1 MFKHKDFTLEIK
13 SLSEEGELEGYGST
27 FGGKPDS
34 YGDVVQPGAFTKTLQ
49 EHKKAKTMPAM
60 LFGHKSS
67 ELPIGAWTEMEE
79 DKKGLYVRGQL
90 DMDDDLAV
98 RIHSK
103 AKKKQVSGLSIG
115 YELVKFTIDKDQPG
129 IYLLD
134 EVKLFE
140 VSVVTFPANPKASI
154 DAVKSIAID
163 MLAMKLKAGDPPTI
177 RELEHGLGKA
187 LGLSKSQAERA
198 VKSLLEGKIQGDPEE
213 KTESLEVEKQIAMVR
228 ESLGASL
235 KL

>member
-1 MFKHKDFTLEIK
+1 MFKHKDFQLEIK

-34 YGDVVQPGAFTKTLQ
+34 YGDIVMPGAFAKTLQ
-49 EHKKAKTMPAM
+49 DHKKAKTMPAM
-60 LFGHKSS
+60 LFGHKAS

-90 DMDDDLAV
+90 DMDDEV
-98 RIHSK
+98 SRRIHSK
-103 AKKKQVSGLSIG
+103 AKKKQVTGLSIG

-140 VSVVTFPANPKASI
+140 VSVVTFPANPKAGI
-154 DAVKSIAID
+154 DAVKSLAID
-163 MLAMKLKAGDPPTI
+163 MLAMKLKAGDLPTI
-177 RELEHGLGKA
+177 REWEHGLGKA
-187 LGLSKSQAERA
+187 LDLSKAQAERA
-198 VKSLLEGKIQGDPEE
+198 VKLLLEGKIQGDPEDQ
-213 KTESLEVEKQIAMVR
+213 TETLDLEKQIAMVR
-228 ESLGASL
+228 ETLGGSL
-235 KL
+235 KI

>member
-27 FGGKPDS
+27 FNGKPDS
-34 YGDVVQPGAFTKTLQ
+34 YGDVVMPGAFSKTLT

-60 LFGHKSS
+60 LFGHKAS
-67 ELPIGAWTEMEE
+67 ELPIGTWTEMEE

-90 DMDDDLAV
+90 DMDDDLSR

-140 VSVVTFPANPKASI
+140 VSVVTFPANPKATI
-154 DAVKSIAID
+154 DAVKSLAID
-163 MLAMKLKAGDPPTI
+163 MLTMKLKAGDLPTI
-177 RELEHGLGKA
+177 REWQDGLQKA
-187 LGLSKSQAERA
+187 FCISKSQAERA
-198 VKSLLEGKIQGDPEE
+198 IKALLEGKIQGDPEDQ
-213 KTESLEVEKQIAMVR
+213 TETLDLKAQIAMVR
-228 ESLGASL
+228 ETLGTSL